1 MPPKL
6 SIGDVRARCKEIKSK
21 IQDNPDNKVQK
32 LQVAD
37 LVLAFYD
44 VFGLLDEAMDEIT
57 WLRGK
62 VEGTQEEIKS
72 VKEQENSRIYDLEMK
87 NLECN
92 LIVKNVKVVAQDGEK
107 ETREESV
114 KVAEKIFESIGLADS
129 VKVASVIR
137 FEKSKKYESDRPPIL
152 LIKLKE
158 AKMKAKLF
166 KNVSKLRDS
175 DFKDISISNQYPEA
189 LRPEMSKLMKI
200 GNKMR
205 HESGKTT
212 KFRVEVDNGKAILK
226 IKEEGHQKFEILTD
240 IPARFTKD

>member
-1 MPPKL
+1 MPAKL
-6 SIGDVRARCKEIKSK
+6 NMGDIRERCREIKKK
-21 IQDNPDNKVQK
+21 IQENPDNKIQK

-37 LVLAFYD
+37 LVVAFYD
-44 VFGLLDEAMDEIT
+44 VFGMLDEAMDEIS

-62 VEGTQEEIKS
+62 VEGAQEEIKN
-72 VKEQENSRIYDLEMK
+72 VKDQENSRIYDLEMK

-92 LIVKNVKVVAQDGEK
+92 LIVKNVKVVAKDGEK
-107 ETREESV
+107 ETREEST
-114 KVAEKIFESIGLADS
+114 KVAEKIFESIGVADS

-166 KNVSKLRDS
+166 KNVAKLRDS
-175 DFKDISISNQYPEA
+175 DFKDISISNQYPAA
-189 LRPEMSKLMKI
+189 LRPEMSKLAKA

-212 KFRVEVDNGKAILK
+212 KFRVEVDKGKAILK
-226 IKEEGHQKFEILTD
+226 IKEEGDKEFHVLTD
-240 IPARFTKD
+240 IPARFLKD

>member
-6 SIGDVRARCKEIKSK
+6 NLGEVKAKCKEIRSK
-21 IQDNPDNKVQK
+21 IKDNPDNKVQK

-44 VFGLLDEAMDEIT
+44 VFGLLDEAMDEIS
-57 WLRGK
+57 WLRSK
-62 VEGTQEEIKS
+62 VEGTQEEIKN
-72 VKEQENSRIYDLEMK
+72 VKEKENSRIYDLEMK

-107 ETREESV
+107 ETKEEST
-114 KVAEKIFESIGLADS
+114 KVAEEIFKSIGVADS

-137 FEKSKKYESDRPPIL
+137 FEKSKKYQSDRPPIL

-166 KNVSKLRDS
+166 KNVSKLRDT
-175 DFKDISISNQYPEA
+175 DFKDISISNQYPAA
-189 LRPEMSKLMKI
+189 LRPEMSKLAKV

-205 HESGKTT
+205 HESGKTV

-226 IKEEGHQKFEILTD
+226 IKEDGDTEFKPMTD
-240 IPARFTKD
+240 IPERFLKD